1 MHLACSMGNNE
12 IINILLD
19 NAECDFRLKNLNE
32 ETCLDLLWM
41 AMLKEPKYL
50 SLELINRFIMQGA
63 LFSAPW
69 NFTFAPHC
77 HVPFVKLM
85 STACK
90 YRLKDLFISQDTVF
104 GDYII
109 NGKFSVFINV
119 YLILNSVLKT
129 NCTILKYKNISEK
142 TYCFA
147 IKTTKR

>member
-1 MHLACSMGNNE
+1 LHLACSMGNNE

-90 YRLKDLFISQDTVF
+90 YRLKDLFISFF
-104 GDYII
+104 GWKYCKCFQSVSIWYSYLFVVLIVKYIYFII
-109 NGKFSVFINV
+109 NTHMK
-119 YLILNSVLKT
+119 
-129 NCTILKYKNISEK
+129 
-142 TYCFA
+142 
-147 IKTTKR
+147 